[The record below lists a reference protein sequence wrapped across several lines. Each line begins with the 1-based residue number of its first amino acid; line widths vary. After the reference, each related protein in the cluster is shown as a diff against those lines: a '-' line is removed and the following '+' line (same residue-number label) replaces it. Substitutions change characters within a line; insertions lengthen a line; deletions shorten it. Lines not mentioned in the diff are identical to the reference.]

1 VKNVFWGNIARRFY
15 ELIGTWVRECSGS
28 QWRSVGV
35 LQEREEDPETRVQDA
50 DADYEGKINLSLIIT
65 FTVPLLMSYIV
76 LF

>member
-1 VKNVFWGNIARRFY
+1 
-15 ELIGTWVRECSGS
+15 
-28 QWRSVGV
+28 VGV
-35 LQEREEDPETRVQDA
+35 RQEREEDPETRVQDA